1 VLDAEAR
8 ANEVILELCPW
19 DAGGVAVDI
28 HSRTNQACL
37 SAGTDDGS
45 HLHTD
50 NKHFVKHFPEF
61 VDGLMKI
68 IVGASPALVVTH
80 GLPAATAVKAAAVA
94 TPVCSGD
101 DDGMSTLSSGSILLT
116 KVRVAHPSSFRHA
129 LPTHADGSALTGQ
142 GHHYG
147 HINSFGKPGVA
158 MGRKT
163 DFLNAVELELR
174 GHQGAHYTSNPPN
187 LKVRVQPSADPSA
200 HSPSASPEPSPS
212 RQSMPSR

>member
-1 VLDAEAR
+1 LLACLDHQGYYSFHIRPFDDVLDAEAR

-19 DAGGVAVDI
+19 NAGGVAADI

-68 IVGASPALVVTH
+68 IIGASPALVVTH

-101 DDGMSTLSSGSILLT
+101 DDGMSTLSNGSILLT

-147 HINSFGKPGVA
+147 HIKSFGRPRTKPFRQAVRLPRTRRKNTSP
-158 MGRKT
+158 GRGRRPRT
-163 DFLNAVELELR
+163 
-174 GHQGAHYTSNPPN
+174 GPPA
-187 LKVRVQPSADPSA
+187 PP
-200 HSPSASPEPSPS
+200 
-212 RQSMPSR
+212 